1 MTIQDIL
8 LIGVGLAMDAFA
20 VSVCKGLASSRPD
33 PGKAMIIGCWF
44 ALFQMA
50 MPLVGWAAGNAFSN
64 LVAGVAPW
72 IAFVLLALIGGQ
84 MIRESLHPEES
95 PDTGDVSFRVML
107 PLAVATSIDALVTGV
122 TFAFLSVNIWT
133 AISLIGA
140 VTFLFCLAGF
150 FLGRLL
156 GSRLEKHARLLGGVV
171 LVLIG
176 VKILLEHLIGRG

>member
-20 VSVCKGLASSRPD
+20 VSVCKGLTSSRPD
-33 PGKAMIIGCWF
+33 PGKALIIGCWF

-50 MPLVGWAAGNAFSN
+50 MPLVGWGAGSAFSN

-95 PDTGDVSFRVML
+95 PDAGDVSFRVML